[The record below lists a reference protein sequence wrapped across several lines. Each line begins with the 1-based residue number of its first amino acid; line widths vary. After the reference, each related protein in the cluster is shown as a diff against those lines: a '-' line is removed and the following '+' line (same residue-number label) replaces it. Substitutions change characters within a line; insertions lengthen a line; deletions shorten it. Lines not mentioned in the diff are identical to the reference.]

1 MDIPV
6 NSTPIRNPDFSFS
19 FQDFLET
26 ETVLSSNPSSINGE
40 EFDGDLSLPSPVV
53 VPITK
58 FFPDTMEEKKA
69 EVTAKWREVSA
80 QMRVFTVNELKAIN
94 RKTRYPTVSERIETL
109 LTSLIILYVE
119 LFDMITDKDG
129 DEMKTEQ
136 DRFTQQES
144 EIKDFLSSLEERYY
158 ELEAEED
165 TASEAS
171 VPGTDRSVTGL
182 EQVMKAQLEDS
193 KRREEKEERA
203 KKEKE
208 RVTKER

>member
-19 FQDFLET
+19 FQNFLET

-80 QMRVFTVNELKAIN
+80 QMRVFTVNQLKAIN

-109 LTSLIILYVE
+109 LASLIIL
-119 LFDMITDKDG
+119 
-129 DEMKTEQ
+129 
-136 DRFTQQES
+136 
-144 EIKDFLSSLEERYY
+144 
-158 ELEAEED
+158 
-165 TASEAS
+165 
-171 VPGTDRSVTGL
+171 
-182 EQVMKAQLEDS
+182 
-193 KRREEKEERA
+193 
-203 KKEKE
+203 
-208 RVTKER
+208 

>member
-6 NSTPIRNPDFSFS
+6 NSTPIRNPDLSFLYKTSWKPRLYS
-19 FQDFLET
+19 F
-26 ETVLSSNPSSINGE
+26 NPSSISGE

-80 QMRVFTVNELKAIN
+80 QMRVFTVNELTVIN
-94 RKTRYPTVSERIETL
+94 RKNRYPTVSERIETL
-109 LTSLIILYVE
+109 LTRLIILYSE
-119 LFDMITDKDG
+119 LFDTITDKDG

-136 DRFTQQES
+136 DRFAQQES
-144 EIKDFLSSLEERYY
+144 EIKEFLSSLEQCYY

-165 TASEAS
+165 TASGGS
-171 VPGTDRSVTGL
+171 VSGTDRNPTGL

-193 KRREEKEERA
+193 KRREEKEE
-203 KKEKE
+203 
-208 RVTKER
+208 